1 MPKVTGRIEVIV
13 NGDKLLNKE
22 GAVANGIGVSGQPT
36 FEREPVMGDTGL
48 QGFTETP
55 QEASV
60 EINLTDRDEVSLSE
74 LAALTDATVI
84 YRTAGGG
91 KQYTLKNAFC
101 VQNFSIT
108 GGQGE
113 TPVKFIGETWNEGT
127 HGG

>member
-1 MPKVTGRIEVIV
+1 MAKVTGRIEILV

-22 GAVANGIGVSGQPT
+22 GAVANGIGESGEPT

-55 QEASV
+55 QEANIEV
-60 EINLTDRDEVSLSE
+60 NLTDRDDVSLSE
-74 LAALTDATVI
+74 LAALTDATCI
-84 YRTAGGG
+84 FRTAGGG

-101 VQNFSIT
+101 VKNLSVT

-113 TPVKFIGETWNEGT
+113 TPIKFIGGTWSEGT
-127 HGG
+127 HGS